1 VRSGDLKSV
10 IIRPVFPDV
19 RGRVSIR
26 VAEPADVS
34 AVSACVRAAYAIYVE
49 RIGRPPAPM
58 RADYNALVAAREVWV
73 ACEDEAIVGVLVV
86 RPRQNSLILENVAV
100 SPTEQGRGIGRA
112 LIGFAER
119 HASELGL
126 PAVEL
131 YTNERTT
138 ENLSLYPALGYVETD
153 RRREAG
159 FSRVFF
165 RKQLD

>member
-1 VRSGDLKSV
+1 M
-10 IIRPVFPDV
+10 
-19 RGRVSIR
+19 SIR
-26 VAEPADVS
+26 VAEPADVD
-34 AVSACVRAAYAIYVE
+34 AVSSCVQAAYAIYVE

-58 RADYNALVAAREVWV
+58 SADYDALVAAREVWV
-73 ACEDEAIVGVLVV
+73 ACEDETVVGVLVL

-100 SPTEQGRGIGRA
+100 SPTRQGRGIGRA

-126 PAVEL
+126 RAVKL
-131 YTNERTT
+131 YTNERMT
-138 ENLSLYPALGYVETD
+138 ENLSLYPALGYVETG

>member
-1 VRSGDLKSV
+1 M
-10 IIRPVFPDV
+10 FPGASD
-19 RGRVSIR
+19 RVSIR
-26 VAEPADVS
+26 VAERADVD
-34 AVSACVRAAYAIYVE
+34 AVSSCVQAAYAIYVE

-58 RADYNALVAAREVWV
+58 SADYEALIAAREVWV
-73 ACEDEAIVGVLVV
+73 ACENETVVGVLVL
-86 RPRQNSLILENVAV
+86 RARQNGLILENVAV
-100 SPTEQGRGIGRA
+100 SPARQGRGIGRT

-131 YTNERTT
+131 YTNERMT
-138 ENLSLYPALGYVETD
+138 ENLGLYPALGYVETG

>member
-1 VRSGDLKSV
+1 
-10 IIRPVFPDV
+10 
-19 RGRVSIR
+19 
-26 VAEPADVS
+26 
-34 AVSACVRAAYAIYVE
+34 
-49 RIGRPPAPM
+49 M
-58 RADYNALVAAREVWV
+58 RADYSALVAAREVWV

-126 PAVEL
+126 RAVEL
-131 YTNERTT
+131 YTNERMT